1 MNIKSELFPILERDE
16 EKEALLMPE
25 KEKTPFPKKAA
36 FLFLEDETEK
46 YALSHGGVK
55 IGEFVTIM
63 KTIVVYK
70 LNYKGEEICICQAP
84 LGAPAAVSVMEYLIA
99 NGVTQIIGC
108 GTCGALVE
116 LEEHAFVIPTE
127 AVRDEG
133 TSYHYLEAGREIQ
146 LDERAIKAI
155 CTMMEKSGI
164 RYQLGKAWTTD
175 GFFRETA
182 QMVEK
187 RKEEG
192 CIVVDMECSALAAV
206 AKFRNVNFGQIL
218 FTADTLADGKH
229 DARDWGFS
237 VFSQAL
243 QLAMEAILLY

>member
-1 MNIKSELFPILERDE
+1 MQIKEQLFPILERDE

-25 KEKTPFPKKAA
+25 KEKVPFPKKAA
-36 FLFLEDETEK
+36 FLFLEDETER

-70 LNYKGEEICICQAP
+70 LDYKGEEICICQAP
-84 LGAPAAVSVMEYLIA
+84 LGAPAAVSVMEYLVA
-99 NGVTQIIGC
+99 NGVQEIIAC

-116 LEEHAFVIPTE
+116 LEQHAFVIPTT

-133 TSYHYLEAGREIQ
+133 TSYHYIEGDREIK
-146 LDERAIKAI
+146 LEDRAIKAI
-155 CTMMEKSGI
+155 SSMMEKNGI
-164 RYQLGKAWTTD
+164 RYQYGKVWTTD
-175 GFFRETA
+175 GFFRETK

-187 RKEEG
+187 RKAEG
-192 CIVVDMECSALAAV
+192 CIVVDMECSALTAV
-206 AKFRNVNFGQIL
+206 AKFRNVRFGQIL

-237 VFSQAL
+237 IFSQAL